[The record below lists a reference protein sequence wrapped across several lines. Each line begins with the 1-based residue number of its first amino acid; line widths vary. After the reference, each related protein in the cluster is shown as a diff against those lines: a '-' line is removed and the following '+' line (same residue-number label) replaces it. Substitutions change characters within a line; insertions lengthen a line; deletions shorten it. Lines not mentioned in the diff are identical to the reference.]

1 MDGPELDAGRGHPG
15 PAPVAAALRDRAAR
29 FRIVEEEQRRFRP
42 TIYWY
47 LTFRC
52 NLACAHCSVHS
63 SPWVDTSQDLDTG
76 ECLRV
81 VEQMAELQ
89 VRAALLTGGELLIR
103 PDALQILSA
112 LAEKGIV
119 AGLETNGIHY
129 PSGFFELARELQA
142 RDLFAMTVSLDGGT
156 AETHDRLRGPRSFE
170 RTVAG
175 LRLLRENGIRFNLQ
189 CVLNHE
195 SYGTIPDL
203 YALAEELSP
212 ECGAVQWALLN
223 PVGRGIGLVEEL
235 GLRSADIPV
244 LFNLIQRAEPG
255 FSGQTLIKVPPAAIP
270 PRYLPLVLKGL
281 RVKSVSTCQFPLLGI
296 LPNGDV
302 TVCAVSK
309 DNPDLHFGNVR
320 DEGFRLKHVWEKTR
334 MDQLRSRYV
343 AADDLTGICGDCV
356 WKYQCKGACRAWA
369 YEEGGSFDAPFPLC
383 EALAESGAFPKA
395 YRLSLQNAAAVAG
408 FQRMSV
414 GCACA

>member
-1 MDGPELDAGRGHPG
+1 
-15 PAPVAAALRDRAAR
+15 
-29 FRIVEEEQRRFRP
+29 
-42 TIYWY
+42 
-47 LTFRC
+47 
-52 NLACAHCSVHS
+52 
-63 SPWVDTSQDLDTG
+63 VDDSHDLDTA

-81 VEQMAELQ
+81 VEQMAELR

-112 LAEKGIV
+112 LAEKGV
-119 AGLETNGIHY
+119 AAGLETNGIHY
-129 PSGFFELARELQA
+129 PPGFFELARELQA

-175 LRLLRENGIRFNLQ
+175 LRLLRENGIHFNLQ
-189 CVLNHE
+189 CVLNHG
-195 SYGTIPDL
+195 SCSTIPQL

-212 ECGAVQWALLN
+212 ECRAVQWALLN
-223 PVGRGIGLVEEL
+223 PVGRGIQLVEEL
-235 GLRSADIPV
+235 GLRSADVPL
-244 LFNLIQRAEPG
+244 LFDLIQRAEPG
-255 FSGQTLIKVPPAAIP
+255 FSGQTLIKIPPAAIP

-281 RVKSVSTCQFPLLGI
+281 RVRSVSTCQFPLLGI

-302 TVCAVSK
+302 TVCAVSR
-309 DNPDLHFGNVR
+309 DNPDLCFGNVR
-320 DEGFRLKHVWEKTR
+320 DEGFRLKDVWEKTR

-343 AADDLTGICGDCV
+343 AAEDLTGICGDCV

-369 YEEGGSFDAPFPLC
+369 YEEGGSFDSPFPLC

-395 YRLSLQNAAAVAG
+395 YRLSLQNAAAIAG

-414 GCACA
+414 GCGCL